1 MVSISLISGEYD
13 AAATTMSQVS
23 NELQGAKI
31 DDLSEAVSEA
41 MKGATSISKAEEVE
55 RRYTDL
61 LRTHSSVLME
71 LASAAKAAGITLQ
84 MGEAENTA
92 TVHKQGEVALLAR
105 TGSPVFQQRAA
116 ALNGGGYLRPEP
128 L

>member
-55 RRYTDL
+55 RRYADS

-92 TVHKQGEVALLAR
+92 TVHKQGEVALLALTR
-105 TGSPVFQQRAA
+105 SPVLQQRAA